1 MMVGKRLNKEKYITK
16 ASLIDNN
23 LNPTEINVIDPT
35 KKKFFYSAN
44 ECLKNAR

>member
-1 MMVGKRLNKEKYITK
+1 MVGKRLNKEKYITK

-35 KKKFFYSAN
+35 KKKIFLLSQ
-44 ECLKNAR
+44 

>member
-1 MMVGKRLNKEKYITK
+1 MMVGKRPNKEKYITK

-35 KKKFFYSAN
+35 KKKKFLLSQ
-44 ECLKNAR
+44 